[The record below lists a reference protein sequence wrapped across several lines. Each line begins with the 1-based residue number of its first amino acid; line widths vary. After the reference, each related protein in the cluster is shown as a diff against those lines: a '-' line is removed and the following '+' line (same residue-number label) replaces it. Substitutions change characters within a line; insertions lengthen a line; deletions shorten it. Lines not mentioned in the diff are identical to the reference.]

1 MRNFSNPNSN
11 VSFSFFILQLELKL
25 LVHHMGGSV
34 RKEMHCK
41 VTHLIAKLCSGEKY
55 FYAMTFRV
63 PVVSET
69 WVHDAWKNRDVIGF
83 NAAENDF
90 VSWLC
95 FFFLFFFFIIVH
107 KCVTII
113 SIIIII
119 IVRSYIRV
127 EVRSRSTIFQVLFI
141 QRNAS
146 IQHWWMWCA
155 YVTCHLHL
163 YQSTFFAHIMT
174 FVLSQIEC

>member
-1 MRNFSNPNSN
+1 MTAYGREPTDTSREGGKYAGY
-11 VSFSFFILQLELKL
+11 LELKL

-69 WVHDAWKNRDVIGF
+69 WVHDAWKYRDVIGF

-90 VSWLC
+90 VS
-95 FFFLFFFFIIVH
+95 
-107 KCVTII
+107 
-113 SIIIII
+113 
-119 IVRSYIRV
+119 
-127 EVRSRSTIFQVLFI
+127 
-141 QRNAS
+141 
-146 IQHWWMWCA
+146 
-155 YVTCHLHL
+155 
-163 YQSTFFAHIMT
+163 
-174 FVLSQIEC
+174 